1 MAKRLSHEEADRQIF
16 AAMQEP
22 ASMKVQ
28 RFRQIIEQRGGQAAQ
43 PFGEER
49 APREP
54 RISRPRELPART
66 TV

>member
-1 MAKRLSHEEADRQIF
+1 MPRLTHEEADKQVF

-28 RFRQIIEQRGGQAAQ
+28 RFREMIAQRSGRAEQ

-49 APREP
+49 APRQLRQP
-54 RISRPRELPART
+54 DRPLPART